1 MANRKYNHIGR
12 IKGLQSA
19 LIKSLHPGTIIQF
32 QYIGKN
38 IFDKKPIVLVLWNDY
53 TESKIH
59 GINLNYLT
67 EFKIKMLFEEIM
79 EVKGNVVVEEDKF
92 KKHRQFETTDIN
104 TRHIHT
110 SDDNLPYR
118 NLLKDPYTRIKL
130 PTYKENR
137 GGNPLSKAEA
147 IKQMDRLYEKKL
159 KRIIKK
165 HDIYRSYFQNKMNNI
180 KVVTYDIEG
189 LLK

>member
-1 MANRKYNHIGR
+1 MARQKYNHIGR
-12 IKGLQSA
+12 IIGLQPA

-79 EVKGNVVVEEDKF
+79 ERGNILTEED
-92 KKHRQFETTDIN
+92 QDDDTDY
-104 TRHIHT
+104 
-110 SDDNLPYR
+110 DDQLPYR
-118 NLLKDPYTRIKL
+118 NLLKDPYTRLKL

-137 GGNPLSKAEA
+137 GGNPLSKSEA
-147 IKQMDRLYEKKL
+147 IRQMDRLYEKKL

-165 HDIYRSYFQNKMNNI
+165 HDIYRSYIQTKMREI
-180 KVVTYDIEG
+180 KVVT
-189 LLK
+189 